1 MISTALLET
10 PMSAFMRLAR
20 IPRAKASTGTLVRLE
35 IAMSKEF
42 MILTIQEEKY
52 RYSNSAIVDK

>member
-1 MISTALLET
+1 
-10 PMSAFMRLAR
+10 MRLAR

-52 RYSNSAIVDK
+52 RYSNSAIVVK